1 VTNIIPT
8 GSHTNIVKLYNDLN
22 SNLHFYFFGKEFLN
36 IFSPKSLVYCL
47 LDPRFK
53 ELNFLPFEDPLY
65 DEANQLLLNMIH
77 NLDKVPEVQSNIVV
91 EAEKY
96 TKIYGTSTSSKNT
109 TCQICHQYKSLPQAS
124 ILENPHSWWQKNEQL
139 YPLHATLARKFLSR
153 PATSVP
159 CERMWSEAGNIVSE
173 KRSSLDK
180 DSVCMLVVS
189 EHNLRELERFGHPFT
204 WKMVNTID
212 L

>member
-8 GSHTNIVKLYNDLN
+8 GSHTCTFI
-22 SNLHFYFFGKEFLN
+22 FGKEFLN

-96 TKIYGTSTSSKNT
+96 TKIYGTS
-109 TCQICHQYKSLPQAS
+109 QAS